1 MKKSVIF
8 VFIIVLIFGLGQ
20 GALPPPYLGVPNF
33 KQCLGTYSLDS
44 STHWCIPPNRP
55 ENCPESSWADLTNG
69 CRGTLKDCPSDQVNS
84 VSAHFTWS
92 SVLKVFVTF
101 VYFFNV

>member
-8 VFIIVLIFGLGQ
+8 VFIIVLSLTFGLGQ

-33 KQCLGTYSLDS
+33 KQCLDTYTLDS
-44 STHWCIPPNRP
+44 STHWCIPSNRP

-69 CRGTLKDCPSDQVNS
+69 CRGTLEDCPSNDS
-84 VSAHFTWS
+84 KSANQPKNCQIVGSTS
-92 SVLKVFVTF
+92 
-101 VYFFNV
+101 